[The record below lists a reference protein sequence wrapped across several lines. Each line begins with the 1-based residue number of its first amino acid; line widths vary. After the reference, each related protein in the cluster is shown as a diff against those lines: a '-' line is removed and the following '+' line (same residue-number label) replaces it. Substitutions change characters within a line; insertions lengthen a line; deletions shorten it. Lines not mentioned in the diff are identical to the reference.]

1 MFEVIQK
8 EMIVPNLHLLTIKAP
23 EVAPQIEPGQFVIV
37 RSHQDAERIPL
48 SVADWDREQ
57 GTVTMIFMVVGKS
70 TARLARLNNG
80 DNIPTLV
87 GPLGK
92 PTVIENFG
100 TVMCI
105 GGCYGI
111 GSIYPV
117 IRKLKEKGN
126 EIITVVEARSSY
138 LLYWLDKLG
147 KLSKKIKIITRDGS
161 FGIKGHINC
170 LTEIMEKEKITPD
183 RIIVNGCTY
192 LLSKSSADLRSLNVP
207 IVVSL
212 NPIMIDGTG
221 MCGVCRVTVDGNTKF
236 ACVDG
241 PDFDGRLV
249 DWTELF
255 QRRKQ
260 YINEEAQLVH
270 SSGCGGGHE

>member
-1 MFEVIQK
+1 MFEVIHR
-8 EMIVPNLHLLTIKAP
+8 EMIVPNLHLLTIEAP

-70 TARLARLNNG
+70 TSRLASLNSG
-80 DNIPTLV
+80 DKIPTLV

-92 PTVIENFG
+92 PTLIENFG
-100 TVMCI
+100 TVLCI

-117 IRKLKEKGN
+117 VRALRDKDNKV
-126 EIITVVEARSSY
+126 ITVVEARSNY
-138 LLYWLDKLG
+138 LLYWLDRLG
-147 KLSKKIKIITRDGS
+147 KLSSKIKIITRDGS
-161 FGIKGHINC
+161 FGTKGHVNQ
-170 LTEIMEKEKITPD
+170 IMELLKNEKIEPD
-183 RIIVNGCTY
+183 RVIVNGCTY
-192 LLSKSSADLRSLNVP
+192 LLSKSSADLKDLNVP

-249 DWTELF
+249 DWSELF

-260 YINEEAQLVH
+260 YMNEEAQLVH
-270 SSGCGGGHE
+270 TSGCGGSHE

>member
-1 MFEVIQK
+1 MFEVIHR

-70 TARLARLNNG
+70 TSRLASLNSG
-80 DNIPTLV
+80 EKIPTLV

-92 PTVIENFG
+92 PTLIENFG
-100 TVMCI
+100 TVLCI

-117 IRKLKEKGN
+117 IRALRNKDN
-126 EIITVVEARSSY
+126 EIITVIEARSNY
-138 LLYWLDKLG
+138 LLYWLDRLG
-147 KLSKKIKIITRDGS
+147 KLSSKIKIITRDGS
-161 FGIKGHINC
+161 FGIKGHVNQ
-170 LTEIMEKEKITPD
+170 IMELLKNDKIEPD
-183 RIIVNGCTY
+183 RVIVNGCTY
-192 LLSKSSADLRSLNVP
+192 LLSKSSADLKDLNVP

-249 DWTELF
+249 DWPELF

-260 YINEEAQLVH
+260 YMNEEAQLVH
-270 SSGCGGGHE
+270 TSGCGGNHE